1 MKEAFYIA
9 STGRPGPVVIDM
21 PKDVQEAVFTPDFD
35 MEMDLPGY
43 NPVLPVPVEEL
54 EALIPLIE
62 NASRSRHLC
71 RRRASSP
78 RKPPRTCWNAERTQI
93 PVQPP

>member
-1 MKEAFYIA
+1 
-9 STGRPGPVVIDM
+9 M

-43 NPVLPVPVEEL
+43 NPVLPVPAEEL

-62 NASRSRHLC
+62 NASRPVIYAGGGHHHRGSLRG
-71 RRRASSP
+71 P
-78 RKPPRTCWNAERTQI
+78 CWNSRNAPRFPWQL
-93 PVQPP
+93 P